1 MIAWLEHEGLR
12 NLEPGRTPL
21 DADLVLVVGANAQG
35 KTSLLEGVYLLATTR
50 SFRASRPRDAIR
62 FGAERM
68 VLRGEVTGPARA
80 AVHLAMEL
88 GRERGARRLLV
99 REYPAKLAEYLG
111 FLPVLALA
119 GDTPV
124 RVAASGSE
132 RRRLLDRAT
141 AVAEAAH
148 LADLAEYR
156 RALAQRNRLLK
167 DGAPD
172 PLLDP
177 WEEILAD
184 RGQRIAARRRALVE
198 EWQAHL
204 AEWPALFPEGGRAS
218 LRYVEGEMRGARG
231 PAVEREALREALV
244 RGRSRDRKLGWTAAG
259 PHRHDLALEV
269 DGVDLLR
276 MGSAGQARSALAVL
290 MLAQARVAAARRGGW
305 GPVLVLDDVESAL
318 DETRL
323 AGLLEAARREGQVIA
338 STAKP
343 ELVSEVPALRLVVR
357 AGRIDEVGRD

>member
-12 NLEPGRTPL
+12 NLVPGRVAL
-21 DADLVLVVGANAQG
+21 DADLVLVLGANAQG

-50 SFRASRPRDAIR
+50 SFRASRPREAIR
-62 FGAERM
+62 FGAEKM
-68 VLRGEVTGPARA
+68 VVRGEVRGPGGSGFT
-80 AVHLAMEL
+80 LAMEL
-88 GRERGARRLLV
+88 GRSRGERRLLV

-119 GDTPV
+119 GDTPH

-167 DGAPD
+167 EGAPD
-172 PLLDP
+172 PLLEP

-184 RGQRIAARRRALVE
+184 RGQRIAARRRALVAA
-198 EWQAHL
+198 WQEHL
-204 AEWPALFPEGGRAS
+204 GAWPDLFPEGGRAQ
-218 LRYVEGEMRGARG
+218 LRYVEEIGGARA
-231 PAVEREALREALV
+231 PEEEREELLGALV
-244 RGRSRDRKLGWTAAG
+244 EARPRDRKLGWTSVG
-259 PHRHDLALEV
+259 PHRHDLVLDL

-290 MLAQARVAAARRGGW
+290 TLAQARVAGERRGGW
-305 GPVLVLDDVESAL
+305 RPVLVLDDVESDL
-318 DETRL
+318 DPGRL
-323 AGLLEAARREGQVIA
+323 AGLVEAARREGQVIA

-343 ELVSEVPALRLVVR
+343 ELFHETRALRLVVR